1 MGLKDLQLVKA
12 WEDIDRILHPP
23 TNKPEGCEEREVL
36 EASRLHKIEC
46 SIRVK
51 DLQYSK
57 ACGDSCDD
65 WLEKWLQGVAK
76 LAMCGEFEGLKML

>member
-1 MGLKDLQLVKA
+1 MGLKDLQLVKG
-12 WEDIDRILHPP
+12 WQDVDMILRPP
-23 TNKPEGCEEREVL
+23 TNKSEGCEGREVW
-36 EASRLHKIEC
+36 EVSRLHKIEC

-65 WLEKWLQGVAK
+65 CFEKWLQGVAK
-76 LAMCGEFEGLKML
+76 FAICGEFEGLEML